1 MTEPIDEG
9 AAQPLAQILALA
21 EEGAWHEV
29 ADRLRGMLEDGPDD
43 GTVLTWLGVAELEL
57 GLEGV
62 AYERFRRA
70 LEGEPTDPTVLA
82 TAGAALARLDDPA
95 AEGALRSAALLG
107 PDVAAARLHYGAYLT
122 REGMFE
128 DALAELTAALTLEPN
143 DAVVQRELGT
153 LFGFTNRP
161 DQAVEAYEAA
171 IRTDPQD
178 AQAHL
183 LLGLTLL
190 EQGSSDAAS
199 GALAAGAR
207 YAGHDVAAQ
216 LVAALAAQQVGAP
229 DRAAEYLERARLV
242 ASSDE
247 LEAVLDVEDALS
259 GEPEDGEELLLDLA
273 AAELRRRRAE
283 RP

>member
-1 MTEPIDEG
+1 MTESADEG
-9 AAQPLAQILALA
+9 TVQPLTQILALA
-21 EEGAWHEV
+21 EEGAWHDV
-29 ADRLRGMLEDGPDD
+29 ADRLRGMLEENPDD

-107 PDVAAARLHYGAYLT
+107 PDVAAARLHYGAYLM
-122 REGMFE
+122 REGMFD
-128 DALAELTAALTLEPN
+128 DALAELTAALTLEPD
-143 DAVVQRELGT
+143 DAVIQRELGT
-153 LFGFTNRP
+153 LFGFTSRP
-161 DQAVEAYEAA
+161 DQAVDAYEAA
-171 IRTDPQD
+171 IRTDPED

-190 EQGSSDAAS
+190 EQGSHDAAS
-199 GALAAGAR
+199 GALAEGAR
-207 YAGHDVAAQ
+207 HAEHDVAAQ
-216 LVAALAAQQVGAP
+216 LVASLAAQYVGAA

-242 ASSDE
+242 ATSEE
-247 LEAVLDVEDALS
+247 LQAVLDVEDALG
-259 GEPEDGEELLLDLA
+259 GEAEDAEELLFDLS